1 MSARE
6 GTDRLRVL
14 VETGIA
20 INSELSLDGVLERIV
35 EAAAR
40 VTDAHYAALGV
51 IDRAGTGLERFVTY
65 GMTEEVEKQI
75 GDPPHGRGILGV
87 LIRDARNLRLHDLSE
102 HPRSVGFPPGH
113 PPMHTFLGVPILL
126 RGVAYGNLY
135 LTEKD
140 GGEDFGDKDE
150 ELVSL
155 LAAQAA
161 VAVENARLYES
172 ATSWSQ
178 QLESLNE
185 VGGALVSQLEL
196 APLLDL
202 IATRL
207 RELIGAR
214 LVAIALPADGALR
227 IAAADGE
234 GATALVA
241 VNSLE
246 SDSKTGRVLERGR
259 SERVDSLL
267 EDPEVNQDVARRLGA
282 STGLYVP
289 LRARDQTIG
298 VLIAHDKVHHRDP
311 RFSSADLRLAEQFA
325 LRASIA

>member
-1 MSARE
+1 MTARE

-135 LTEKD
+135 LTEKQD
-140 GGEDFGDKDE
+140 GDFTEEDE
-150 ELVSL
+150 ELVKL

-172 ATSWSQ
+172 ATAWSQ

-185 VGGALVSQLEL
+185 VGAALVGELEL
-196 APLLDL
+196 DPLLDL
-202 IATRL
+202 IASRL

-214 LVAIALPADGALR
+214 LVAIAREAGSELR
-227 IAAADGE
+227 VSAAD
-234 GATALVA
+234 
-241 VNSLE
+241 
-246 SDSKTGRVLERGR
+246 
-259 SERVDSLL
+259 
-267 EDPEVNQDVARRLGA
+267 
-282 STGLYVP
+282 
-289 LRARDQTIG
+289 
-298 VLIAHDKVHHRDP
+298 
-311 RFSSADLRLAEQFA
+311 
-325 LRASIA
+325 

>member
-65 GMTEEVEKQI
+65 GMTEEVEQQI

-87 LIRDARNLRLHDLSE
+87 LIRDARNLRLHNLAE

-140 GGEDFGDKDE
+140 GGGDFTDEDE
-150 ELVSL
+150 ELARV

-161 VAVENARLYES
+161 VAIENARLYES
-172 ATSWSQ
+172 STRWLRQ
-178 QLESLNE
+178 FETLNE
-185 VGGALVSQLEL
+185 IGNALASELEVGALLSLV
-196 APLLDL
+196 AR
-202 IATRL
+202 RL
-207 RELIGAR
+207 REL
-214 LVAIALPADGALR
+214 L
-227 IAAADGE
+227 
-234 GATALVA
+234 
-241 VNSLE
+241 
-246 SDSKTGRVLERGR
+246 
-259 SERVDSLL
+259 
-267 EDPEVNQDVARRLGA
+267 
-282 STGLYVP
+282 
-289 LRARDQTIG
+289 
-298 VLIAHDKVHHRDP
+298 
-311 RFSSADLRLAEQFA
+311 
-325 LRASIA
+325 